1 MSKKKQGFLPKWVT
15 EEASPRSYRSI
26 SRWGDPKF
34 VKYPKPALYE
44 FMKQTFK
51 MTDEDFNHYH
61 NDTGFE
67 DVNIKIPTKMAEK
80 DIKALSK
87 IVGNKNASLDEYYR
101 LSVMYGKTLYDVMR
115 IREHK
120 FDSVPD
126 LVLYPETTEQI
137 EKIVAYC
144 TTNKI
149 PLYVYG
155 GGSSVTRGVEP
166 VKGGVS
172 LDMRRNFNK
181 VLGFNEI
188 DQTITV
194 QAGMSGPDLEHHLRN
209 AAAEFGAKCA
219 YTCGHFPQS
228 FEYSSVGGWVVTR
241 GAGQNSTYYG
251 KIEDLVL
258 GQKYETPIGEFVSDS
273 YARKAT
279 GPSIDQIF
287 MGGEGTFGVLCEVT
301 LKFFFYRPEN
311 HIHFSYMF
319 PSWEDARN
327 AAREIMQAE
336 FGYPSVFRLS
346 DPEETDVMMKLYGI
360 EDTFLDSL
368 LKLKGMKSMERC
380 LFLGFTDGER
390 GFCRNVRR
398 KVGQI
403 CRRHKAMSLTGI
415 PAKAWEKGRFSDPYL
430 RDSMEDFAVVT
441 DTLECTVNWDNM
453 SSVHESV
460 RKFCKS
466 RPNTI

>member
-87 IVGNKNASLDEYYR
+87 IVGNKNASLDEYDR

-194 QAGMSGPDLEHHLRN
+194 QAGMSGPDLEHHLNN
-209 AAAEFGAKCA
+209 AIKEFNAKRA
-219 YTCGHFPQS
+219 FTCGHFPQS

-251 KIEDLVL
+251 VIADIVL
-258 GQKYETPIGEFVSDS
+258 SQRYATPIGVVETSH
-273 YARKAT
+273 APREAT
-279 GPSIDQIF
+279 GPSINQIM
-287 MGGEGTFGVLCEVT
+287 MGSEGTFGVLTEVT
-301 LKFFFYRPEN
+301 LRVFRFMPEN
-311 HIHFSYMF
+311 RKRYSYIF
-319 PSWEDARN
+319 KTWDDAMK
-327 AAREIMQAE
+327 AAREMMQHE
-336 FGYPSVFRLS
+336 CGYSSVFRLS
-346 DPEETDVMMKLYGI
+346 DQEETSMMLRLYNVDDTPLYPILDKLGYK
-360 EDTFLDSL
+360 D
-368 LKLKGMKSMERC
+368 MERC
-380 LFLGFTDGER
+380 LFLGFTDGEK
-390 GFCRNVRR
+390 GYSKNVA
-398 KVGQI
+398 KKIAQI
-403 CRRHKAMSLTGI
+403 ALKHGGMPMTGYVT
-415 PAKAWEKGRFSDPYL
+415 KGWEKG
-430 RDSMEDFAVVT
+430 
-441 DTLECTVNWDNM
+441 
-453 SSVHESV
+453 
-460 RKFCKS
+460 
-466 RPNTI
+466 